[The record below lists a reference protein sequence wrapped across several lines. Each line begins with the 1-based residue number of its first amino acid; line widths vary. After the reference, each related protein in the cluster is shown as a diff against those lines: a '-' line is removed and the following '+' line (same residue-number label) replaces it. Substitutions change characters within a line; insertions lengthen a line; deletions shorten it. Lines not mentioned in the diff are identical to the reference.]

1 MRGLAGSLRNP
12 SGFGRGS
19 IEGKT
24 LSRGFPLKCM
34 KNKLENLRKQILE
47 ELSKAKSGELLRELE
62 IKYLGRKGEL
72 SNILRAVKD
81 LSEKEKQEIGLLAN
95 TIKNDVSAKFYEIKK
110 EVEGKE
116 ASTSFI
122 DVTLPG
128 KKIEQGHLNPISIIQ
143 AEMEDLFISMG
154 FMVADGP
161 ELESDYYNFEA
172 LNIPKTHP
180 ARDMQDT
187 FYIDKKNAAG
197 EYDLLMRTHTSPV
210 QVRAMQK
217 YGAPLKVVV
226 PGRCYRSEATD
237 ARHEHT
243 LCQFEGLLIDK
254 DINFSHLKG
263 VLELVGKKLFG
274 PETKLRMRPKFYPF
288 VEPGT
293 NGEYTC
299 LLCKGK
305 GCRLCKNSGWLEI
318 AGAGLVHPDVLRA
331 GGVDPE
337 KYSGFAF
344 GFGLSRLAQLKYGI
358 DDARLAMSG
367 DLRFLSQF

>member
-1 MRGLAGSLRNP
+1 
-12 SGFGRGS
+12 
-19 IEGKT
+19 
-24 LSRGFPLKCM
+24 M
-34 KNKLENLRKQILE
+34 KNKLEDLRKKILE
-47 ELSKAKSGELLRELE
+47 ELDKAKSGETLRELE

-72 SNILRAVKD
+72 SNILRAIKD
-81 LSEKEKQEIGLLAN
+81 LSVQEKQEIGQLAN
-95 TIKNDVSAKFYEIKK
+95 TIKNDVTAKFNEIKR

-116 ASTSFI
+116 VAADFV
-122 DVTLPG
+122 DVTIPG
-128 KKIEQGHLNPISIIQ
+128 EKIARGHLNPISIIQ
-143 AEMEDLFISMG
+143 AEMEDLFISLG
-154 FMVADGP
+154 FLVADGP

-187 FYIDKKNAAG
+187 FYLDKKNEQG

-210 QVRAMQK
+210 QIRAMQK

-226 PGRCYRSEATD
+226 PGRCFRSEATD

-243 LCQFEGLLIDK
+243 LYQFEGLLIDE

-263 VLELVGKKLFG
+263 ILELVGKKLFG
-274 PETKLRMRPKFYPF
+274 EQTKLRMRPKFYPF
-288 VEPGT
+288 VEPGS

-299 LLCKGK
+299 SLCGGK
-305 GCRLCKNSGWLEI
+305 GCRVCKYSGWLEVI
-318 AGAGLVHPDVLRA
+318 GAGLVHPNVLRA
-331 GGVDPE
+331 GGIDPE

-367 DLRFLSQF
+367 DLRFLQQF